1 MAIIIE
7 SLPLEKENLSTAS
20 LLKDAETLYGGN
32 AATVTVIP
40 NPPAQESKNLRTPAF
55 QQVPKTPENWSA
67 SLQTV
72 LDYPPATFPNHLV
85 IGGIVFCMTFATWAT
100 FGNIDEVGKASG
112 RLVPQGELYKI
123 HPVVSG
129 KLARVYVKEGQIV
142 KAGQVI
148 AEIDNEIAQ
157 NQVERL
163 QQEGMALQTEL
174 IQTNALVDKTR
185 LESETRVEIASSEQK
200 AQESAIAS
208 AQARLAADQQL
219 MNQLQAQQ
227 AANRERHQ
235 QLEPL
240 MAKSK
245 ELLKQRQ
252 EELLAYKQ
260 RLERLKPLLAEGAI
274 SRDLVFQA
282 EQGLREHET
291 AIIKNQLEE
300 TPIVRDR
307 LFEASQAEAQ
317 TARTITQ
324 NQGEIQQA
332 VTEIKRLQA
341 ELVQKQAEASTTR
354 LQAQQ
359 KIQQL
364 QVQKTQVAAKVQET
378 QKQLE
383 KAKTELKQLLLTSP
397 IDGMILSLNIRNAG
411 EVVQSGQTI
420 AEMAPQNAPLILQA
434 ILPNKEAGFVKVGE
448 TAQVKFDAFP
458 YQDYGIV
465 RGKVL
470 SISPDTKPDER
481 LGAVYHV
488 EIGLDR
494 NYITANQQTIKFKAG
509 QTASAEIIIRHRRIA
524 DILLDPIRQIQVGG
538 VNL

>member
-7 SLPLEKENLSTAS
+7 SLPLEENLSTAP
-20 LLKDAETLYGGN
+20 LLKDAETLYGGT
-32 AATVTVIP
+32 AATVAVIP
-40 NPPAQESKNLRTPAF
+40 NTQAQESKKLTTSAF

-85 IGGIVFCMTFATWAT
+85 VGGIVFCMTFAVWAT

-112 RLVPQGELYKI
+112 RLAPQGELYKI

-129 KLARVYVKEGQIV
+129 KVAHVYVKEGELV

-148 AEIDNEIAQ
+148 AEIDNKIAQ

-163 QQEGMALQTEL
+163 QQERMALQTEL
-174 IQTNALVDKTR
+174 IQTDALVDKTN
-185 LESETRVEIASSEQK
+185 LELETRVEIASSEQK

-208 AQARLAADQQL
+208 AQARLAANQQL

-235 QLEPL
+235 QLKPL
-240 MAKSK
+240 LAKSK

-252 EELLAYKQ
+252 QESLAYKE

-397 IDGMILSLNIRNAG
+397 VDGMILSLNIRNAG

-420 AEMAPQNAPLILQA
+420 AEMAPQNAPLVLQA
-434 ILPNKEAGFVKVGE
+434 ILPNREAGFVKVGK

-524 DILLDPIRQIQVGG
+524 DILLDPIRQMQVGG